1 MEYEINYIE
10 WLDSESSH
18 GWVMKKE
25 LTCQMSPINTIGY
38 VLKENDSVIV
48 ISASVSEHCV
58 DSPMTIPK
66 FAITKRIT
74 INQEI
79 LNERQQD
86 EGQS

>member
-1 MEYEINYIE
+1 MDYPINYIE

-18 GWVMKKE
+18 GWVMKKDITYQ
-25 LTCQMSPINTIGY
+25 LSPIHTIGY
-38 VLKENDSVIV
+38 VLNENESVIV
-48 ISASVSEHCV
+48 ITASVSEHCV

-66 FAITKRIT
+66 FAISKRIT

-86 EGQS
+86 EGQP